1 MVQVTAHPRVAHGDT
16 ANIAAAMDRLAMW
29 LRRQAPNQV
38 SSSTITTLDTLL
50 ARGPLRICQ
59 LAELEAISQPGM
71 TTLVN
76 RLEAAGQAERVPD
89 PTDRRATL
97 VRITDLGRTVLAQRH
112 AARTAALQAE
122 LLRLDPADRAAMAAA
137 VPAVQR
143 LIDPAHAAT
152 RRTAQ
157 GTTRRTAQGM
167 TRGTTQ

>member
-1 MVQVTAHPRVAHGDT
+1 
-16 ANIAAAMDRLAMW
+16 MW

-89 PTDRRATL
+89 PTDGRATL
-97 VRITDLGRTVLAQRH
+97 VRITERGRTVLAQRH
-112 AARTAALQAE
+112 AARTAALEAE
-122 LLRLDPADRAAMAAA
+122 LRRLEPADRAAMAAA

-143 LIDPAHAAT
+143 LIDPVHAAP
-152 RRTAQ
+152 RAAIP
-157 GTTRRTAQGM
+157 GT
-167 TRGTTQ
+167 TRGTTP

>member
-1 MVQVTAHPRVAHGDT
+1 MTAHPKGTHSET

-89 PTDRRATL
+89 PTDGRATL
-97 VRITDLGRTVLAQRH
+97 VRITELGRTVLAQRH

-143 LIDPAHAAT
+143 LINPTHAAT
-152 RRTAQ
+152 R
-157 GTTRRTAQGM
+157 GTTRAT
-167 TRGTTQ
+167 TRGTTP